1 MWNEY
6 IIKNLGTSVN
16 VQNAVLYTFG
26 ILINVFIF
34 WVAPPWMLGVSESF
48 GFFEGYNW
56 RVVFVIIANGS
67 VGLVITAVYKYA
79 DVVVKTFGLAGST
92 MVLYILERAGAIP
105 RSNFGVAT
113 EVLILGAGIVFYASY
128 LYIAPAV
135 AVPKSEDSTENG
147 NAPSAAAAAQQGS
160 LMPGGIMQTVTTDKR
175 VMALLGAVLMS
186 GVFAMN
192 ASCDTPVTTK

>member
-1 MWNEY
+1 
-6 IIKNLGTSVN
+6 
-16 VQNAVLYTFG
+16 
-26 ILINVFIF
+26 
-34 WVAPPWMLGVSESF
+34 
-48 GFFEGYNW
+48 
-56 RVVFVIIANGS
+56 
-67 VGLVITAVYKYA
+67 
-79 DVVVKTFGLAGST
+79 